1 MIRKDAVSRL
11 EELRGQTPPEIETPP
26 LDAAPGS
33 EGQGTEPG
41 TDTGIPPEALADM
54 VIQYTNKFCVEA
66 GLSPLAEVQSFIL
79 RMGIVGTAKKYNLS
93 LDIDKYPEL
102 ALIGG
107 TVWIT
112 LDKVKEY
119 KAKHPEKKKEEQK
132 PEEQKEPGTTEAAV

>member
-1 MIRKDAVSRL
+1 MIKKEIVSRL
-11 EELRGQTPPEIETPP
+11 EELRGQIPLEEPETPP
-26 LDAAPGS
+26 LDAPGQ

-41 TDTGIPPEALADM
+41 TGAGIPPEALADM

-119 KAKHPEKKKEEQK
+119 KATHPEKKKEEQK